1 MCEFL
6 WATSAAALALFFSTQ
21 VFAANNETPREP
33 HPLAPLASP
42 TGASNDKDLS
52 SKESGQGKPVHSSED
67 LAVADHLKDLI
78 ETKLQRYV
86 PQQQDRAGVEAFY
99 RKRDFAPIWIGA
111 GKQLP
116 RAEQAADVLWGVGAD
131 GLDPNDYPTPR
142 FADADPT
149 RLAAEEL
156 TLTNSIARFVRH
168 ASTGRVAFTR
178 VSGSIYFDL
187 KAPNLEQALES
198 IANSDDLAATLNSF
212 HPQQPEYKA
221 LKAELASV
229 RRSLDTEVDNAS
241 TLPQRTDTRPGDRGA
256 QKSKAGRIDTIIA
269 NMERLRWLPRNFGVT
284 YVMVNIPD
292 YTLKV
297 VNLAKT
303 VWSTR
308 IVVGQPGK
316 YATPLLAETM
326 KYITFNPTWNVPPS
340 IIRNEYLPALE
351 RDPSALARI
360 GLKVGRNEDGSIRIY
375 QPPGER
381 NALGRIRFNFPN
393 RFLVYQH
400 DTPNKHLF
408 EKTARAYSHGCMR
421 VENPDQYAELLLS
434 LSQPEDGYN
443 VKRIHSLYGG
453 DEHSINLNNPI
464 PVYITYQTAFVDNT
478 GQLQFRP
485 DIYSLDQ
492 VITSLLRGDH
502 EVADM
507 PIHRDYGSNSKPV
520 MAHIPVRRGN
530 DFAERRYD
538 WRSGWERSY
547 FQRRQSD
554 YGQIDQYRFW

>member
-21 VFAANNETPREP
+21 VFAANNETSAR
-33 HPLAPLASP
+33 ASLP
-42 TGASNDKDLS
+42 GATGVADRSEQRQGPVLKG
-52 SKESGQGKPVHSSED
+52 KRTGKPVHSSED

-149 RLAAEEL
+149 RLAAKTF
-156 TLTNSIARFVRH
+156 TLTNSIASFVRH

-178 VSGSIYFDL
+178 VSRSIYFDL

-269 NMERLRWLPRNFGVT
+269 NMERLRWLPRN
-284 YVMVNIPD
+284 
-292 YTLKV
+292 
-297 VNLAKT
+297 LA
-303 VWSTR
+303 
-308 IVVGQPGK
+308 
-316 YATPLLAETM
+316 
-326 KYITFNPTWNVPPS
+326 
-340 IIRNEYLPALE
+340 
-351 RDPSALARI
+351 
-360 GLKVGRNEDGSIRIY
+360 
-375 QPPGER
+375 
-381 NALGRIRFNFPN
+381 
-393 RFLVYQH
+393 
-400 DTPNKHLF
+400 
-408 EKTARAYSHGCMR
+408 
-421 VENPDQYAELLLS
+421 
-434 LSQPEDGYN
+434 
-443 VKRIHSLYGG
+443 
-453 DEHSINLNNPI
+453 
-464 PVYITYQTAFVDNT
+464 
-478 GQLQFRP
+478 
-485 DIYSLDQ
+485 
-492 VITSLLRGDH
+492 
-502 EVADM
+502 
-507 PIHRDYGSNSKPV
+507 
-520 MAHIPVRRGN
+520 
-530 DFAERRYD
+530 
-538 WRSGWERSY
+538 
-547 FQRRQSD
+547 
-554 YGQIDQYRFW
+554 